1 MIHVFFLKE
10 RRTQVFTLRCT
21 ETCWGCHMYTPFLFF
36 RRFTMACCC
45 TALLLLALGPAIG
58 VAAQGKANA
67 APPATGM
74 LRITSQRS
82 GEMPPA
88 RFPHD
93 AHAKTLGSA
102 SCATCH
108 TQTEAGKASLPEAFS
123 FKGTNELSGLQR
135 KAMFHAACLGCHTQR
150 TSQGLVS
157 GPSEAQ
163 CRSCHARP
171 EQGETAT
178 VFRPRLDKALHYRH
192 IQSSAIPAPEG
203 VGQQANCKAC
213 HHPVPSMPESPP
225 YQSCGTCHAD
235 TPKEKQP
242 SLRVAAHISC
252 FGCHAATQAKGN
264 PSGPITCAGCHNEV
278 VWQGYSRPANV
289 PLLLVNQPVVRLMQ
303 MPQPA
308 KPEGDQAEK
317 QPTAAMQPV
326 LFNHSLHEK
335 ALPSC
340 ASCHHKTLQACT
352 TCHTMEGSEKGGMVP
367 LTQAMHGA
375 NSVRSCVGCHTQRSV
390 TLPACTPCHGQ
401 APRTIAPQCGFCHK
415 QPDAAGQMPPPAGEP
430 MNPATQRIPA
440 TPFQGDYGQEQK
452 QPWQLAPEVVT
463 IGALSNEYEASTFP
477 HGAVIRGILAR
488 INAAAPS
495 MADKHKEGYTLC
507 MGCHHNSPASA
518 NPPRCISCHQP
529 GDGSIEAV
537 PQGGKPLLKAAYH
550 LQCMGCHTQMRVE
563 KPANTDCA
571 GCHAV
576 KVGAKK

>member
-1 MIHVFFLKE
+1 MILARQCRCAGFCLC
-10 RRTQVFTLRCT
+10 CT
-21 ETCWGCHMYTPFLFF
+21 ETCWGCHMYTPFLFSL
-36 RRFTMACCC
+36 RFTRACCC
-45 TALLLLALGPAIG
+45 IGLLLLALQPAIG
-58 VAAQGKANA
+58 LASQKKATA
-67 APPATGM
+67 APPANGM
-74 LRITSQRS
+74 LRIATQRS

-93 AHAKTLGSA
+93 AHAKTLGAA

-108 TQTEAGKASLPEAFS
+108 TQTEAGKPSLPEAFS
-123 FKGTNELSGLQR
+123 FKGTQELSGAKR
-135 KAMFHAACLGCHTQR
+135 KALLHTACLGCHTER
-150 TSQGLVS
+150 TSQGLSS
-157 GPSEAQ
+157 GPREAQ

-171 EQGETAT
+171 ERREPAT

-203 VGQQANCKAC
+203 VGEQANCKSC

-235 TPKEKQP
+235 TPKDKQP
-242 SLRVAAHISC
+242 SLRVAAHMSC

-264 PSGPITCAGCHNEV
+264 PSGPITCAGCHNETD
-278 VWQGYSRPANV
+278 WKGYSRPANV
-289 PLLLVNQPVVRLMQ
+289 PPLLVNQPVVRLMQ

-308 KPEGDQAEK
+308 QQEGAQGEK
-317 QPTAAMQPV
+317 QPVASMQPV
-326 LFNHSLHEK
+326 LFNHGLHEK

-340 ASCHHKTLQACT
+340 TACHHKTLQSCT
-352 TCHTMEGSEKGGMVP
+352 TCHTVEGSEKGGMVP
-367 LTQAMHGA
+367 LAQAMHGP
-375 NSVRSCVGCHTQRSV
+375 NSVRSCVGCHTKRSV

-415 QPDAAGQMPPPAGEP
+415 QPEAAGQMPPPAGEP

-440 TPFQGDYGQEQK
+440 TPFQGDYGQGQK
-452 QPWQLAPEVVT
+452 QPWQTAPEVVT
-463 IGALSNEYEASTFP
+463 IGALSNEYEASPFP

-495 MADKHKEGYTLC
+495 MADRHKEGYALC

-529 GDGSIEAV
+529 GDGSIAAV

-550 LQCMGCHTQMRVE
+550 LQCMGCHTQMQVE

-571 GCHAV
+571 ECHAV
-576 KVGAKK
+576 KPVAGK